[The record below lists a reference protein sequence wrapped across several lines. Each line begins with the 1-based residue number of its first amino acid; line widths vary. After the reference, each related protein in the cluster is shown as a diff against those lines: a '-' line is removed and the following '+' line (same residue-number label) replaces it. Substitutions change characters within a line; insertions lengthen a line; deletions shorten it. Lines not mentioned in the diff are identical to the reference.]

1 MKKIYLA
8 LLIILSGISYQAQVT
23 LPDTL
28 KMRNLEYKNSSK
40 MSVQYDFTKAEK
52 KAFLFFDIQ
61 TEPMAEVM
69 YNGCKFVFDKAPIS
83 IFPVYFT
90 GQLIKKASADFP
102 SAIPTQLYESPAKS
116 PFKNFNLADTTLP
129 FLVVYNEKNE
139 ICGYARNTEQ
149 ISEIDCGIEIKSFKR
164 LMLKIMTEEKDKSL
178 KPYSHKP
185 IYLLGL
191 KNNDTIA
198 KLVTNQY
205 GDFETQIPDLE
216 KDYLIV
222 VNEKMKNINFVILST
237 QTGKKIGNFKSTDR
251 GFEYRLLKTELKFL
265 PAIYEEDE
273 DLEMRFI
280 KEKNK
285 TPDDFVITENLFYEL
300 GESAI
305 TPSSKALLNKM
316 EQVLEMHKEFKL
328 LVISHTDSQGD
339 EASNLKLSLKR
350 SESVVNY
357 LISKG
362 IDASRLKAEGKGE
375 TEIRNRCFNNVD
387 CSDKE
392 HEYNRRT
399 EFKFTKK

>member
-1 MKKIYLA
+1 
-8 LLIILSGISYQAQVT
+8 
-23 LPDTL
+23 
-28 KMRNLEYKNSSK
+28 
-40 MSVQYDFTKAEK
+40 
-52 KAFLFFDIQ
+52 
-61 TEPMAEVM
+61 
-69 YNGCKFVFDKAPIS
+69 VFDKTPIS
-83 IFPVYFT
+83 IFPIYFT
-90 GQLIKKASADFP
+90 GQLIKKASPDF
-102 SAIPTQLYESPAKS
+102 AKGIPTQLYESPAKS
-116 PFKNFNLADTTLP
+116 PFKSFNLADTTLP

-139 ICGYARNTEQ
+139 ICGFARNTEQ
-149 ISEIDCGIEIKSFKR
+149 ISEIDCGIEIKSFKSLR
-164 LMLKIMTEEKDKSL
+164 LKIMTEEKDKSL
-178 KPYSHKP
+178 QPYSHKP

-205 GDFETQIPDLE
+205 GDFETQIPDLN

-222 VNEKMKNINFVILST
+222 VNEKIKNINFVILST

-251 GFEYRLLKTELKFL
+251 GFEYRLLKTELQFL
-265 PAIYEEDE
+265 PAIYEEEE
-273 DLEMRFI
+273 DLEMKFI
-280 KEKNK
+280 KEKSK

-300 GESAI
+300 GESDV
-305 TPSSKALLNKM
+305 TPSSRALLDKM
-316 EQVLEMHKEFKL
+316 KQVLEMHKEFKL

-339 EASNLKLSLKR
+339 ESSNLKLSLKR

-362 IDASRLKAEGKGE
+362 IDSSRLKAEGKGE
-375 TEIRNRCFNNVD
+375 KEIRNRCFNDVD